1 MKMKIAVLTGGGDC
15 PGLNGAVK
23 WVTKSAMDQ
32 WLGSKRPISFEVI
45 GITDGWRGLVDI
57 DPEDPKS
64 LVKYI
69 RPLDE
74 EIVRTWD
81 RYGGTNLGTSR
92 TNPFNPKNDRSEI
105 LLDNIKKLGIDVV
118 VAIGGEDTLGAAYR
132 LHKLGIKTI
141 GIPKTIDNDLAGT
154 DYSLGFDTAVNV
166 ITEEIDRLRTT
177 AGSHSRIFVVETM
190 GRHAGWLALHGGECS
205 GAYIIL
211 IPEYSFNLDEV
222 CSLLQERKGR
232 EIRYAI
238 IVVSEGA
245 KPAGQ
250 EEFIKSTKVDEF
262 GHVAL
267 GGIAKFVAD
276 EIENRTGFETRHL
289 ILSHLQRGG
298 TPSAHDRLMAR
309 WYGIAAVDMSINEDF
324 GRMTSLQR
332 GEITSVPLK
341 ECIGS
346 LKRVDIEKYYDKER
360 YNGRRSINRKKFI
373 LNFLINQKVFLTPL
387 IIIKQR
393 GLPYKGFLI

>member
-23 WVTKSAMDQ
+23 WVTKSAVDQ
-32 WLGSKRPISFEVI
+32 WLGSKRSISFEVI
-45 GITDGWRGLVDI
+45 GIADGWRGLVDVVP
-57 DPEDPKS
+57 DDPKS
-64 LVKYI
+64 LEKYI

-92 TNPFNPKNDRSEI
+92 TNPFSSKNDRSEI

-118 VAIGGEDTLGAAYR
+118 VAIGGEDTLGVAYQ
-132 LHKLGIKTI
+132 LHKLGVKTV

-166 ITEEIDRLRTT
+166 IMEEIDRLRTT

-205 GAYIIL
+205 GAFIIL
-211 IPEYSFNLDEV
+211 IPEYAFKFDEV
-222 CSLLQERKGR
+222 CTLLKERKGK

-250 EEFIKSTKVDEF
+250 GEFVKDAKLDEF

-267 GGIAKFVAD
+267 GGIAKFVA
-276 EIENRTGFETRHL
+276 EEVESRTGFETRHL

-298 TPSAHDRLMAR
+298 APSAHDRLMAR
-309 WYGIAAVDMSINEDF
+309 WFGIAAVDMIINEDF
-324 GRMTSLQR
+324 GRMASLLR

-341 ECIGS
+341 ENIGK
-346 LKRVDIEKYYDKER
+346 LKRVDVEKYYDKER
-360 YNGRRSINRKKFI
+360 YNGRRSTIR
-373 LNFLINQKVFLTPL
+373 
-387 IIIKQR
+387 
-393 GLPYKGFLI
+393 